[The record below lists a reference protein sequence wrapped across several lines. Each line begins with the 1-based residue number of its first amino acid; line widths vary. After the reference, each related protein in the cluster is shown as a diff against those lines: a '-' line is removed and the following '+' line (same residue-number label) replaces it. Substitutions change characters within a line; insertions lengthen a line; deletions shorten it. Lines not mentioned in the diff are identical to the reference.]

1 MPSTFLHQQS
11 VDLLSCKY
19 FTAVTEETNNFFSSQ
34 QEYVVVLCWVM
45 WCGIHILAMVILSIM
60 SCFTVLPNIPARLI
74 LHIVCGLFSL
84 LGGLV
89 MLRVYSRRYARDPAP
104 SRHNNY
110 DWRQDRG
117 AMEAG
122 AGGVHNMDLSK
133 ESNVL

>member
-1 MPSTFLHQQS
+1 
-11 VDLLSCKY
+11 
-19 FTAVTEETNNFFSSQ
+19 
-34 QEYVVVLCWVM
+34 M
-45 WCGIHILAMVILSIM
+45 WCGIHTLAMVILAIM
-60 SCFTVLPNIPARLI
+60 SCFTVLPNVPARLI

-89 MLRVYSRRYARDPAP
+89 MLRVYSRRYARDSAP
-104 SRHNNY
+104 SRHTNY

-122 AGGVHNMDLSK
+122 GVSNMDLSK

>member
-1 MPSTFLHQQS
+1 MIYSL
-11 VDLLSCKY
+11 
-19 FTAVTEETNNFFSSQ
+19 FSSQ

-45 WCGIHILAMVILSIM
+45 WCGIHILAMVVLSIM

-74 LHIVCGLFSL
+74 LHIICGLVSL

-89 MLRVYSRRYARDPAP
+89 MLRVYSRRYASHARDPAP
-104 SRHNNY
+104 SRHNY

>member
-1 MPSTFLHQQS
+1 MIYSP
-11 VDLLSCKY
+11 
-19 FTAVTEETNNFFSSQ
+19 FSSQ

-74 LHIVCGLFSL
+74 LHIICGLVSL
-84 LGGLV
+84 LAGLV
-89 MLRVYSRRYARDPAP
+89 MLRVYSRRYASHARDPAP
-104 SRHNNY
+104 SRHSNY

>member
-1 MPSTFLHQQS
+1 M
-11 VDLLSCKY
+11 
-19 FTAVTEETNNFFSSQ
+19 
-34 QEYVVVLCWVM
+34 VLCWVM

-60 SCFTVLPNIPARLI
+60 SCFTVLSNIPARLI
-74 LHIVCGLFSL
+74 LHIVCGLVSL

-89 MLRVYSRRYARDPAP
+89 MLRVYSRRYASHA
-104 SRHNNY
+104 
-110 DWRQDRG
+110 RQDRG